1 MRFSTWNATLLAA
14 GGNGKLV
21 KSIAARGRTP
31 YYTSRCWR
39 GLVSCSAVQEEVVAA
54 RGSRPTAW
62 GVWRR
67 CSGTYRRRRG
77 ARGRCSPSTE
87 KLHLRYG
94 DERSFCPA
102 GIWRNDHASAPP
114 SQEPPSSSMP
124 DRCSTKC
131 TQAWWCAVPVRAK
144 LARRGNDGGRGRCPS
159 WPGRCAILDT
169 RPGYASQC
177 HADKLDY
184 G

>member
-1 MRFSTWNATLLAA
+1 MMMMLSTKRAIGRKNWPASKITIARCRSAIHPCPMRFSTWNATLLAA

-124 DRCSTKC
+124 ERCSTKC
-131 TQAWWCAVPVRAK
+131 TQA
-144 LARRGNDGGRGRCPS
+144 
-159 WPGRCAILDT
+159 
-169 RPGYASQC
+169 
-177 HADKLDY
+177 
-184 G
+184 